1 MNNAFVLPDDLTD
14 PKPFWEKPLSN
25 WEMVDVGVRSNF
37 ASARLAAQIMVPQ
50 GSGLIVA
57 TSGYV
62 GVTYTYGVVFGLCKT
77 AVDRMARDMAIE
89 LQPHNVA
96 SVSLW
101 QGLTMTER
109 AQRNLNARPEM
120 TKSIV
125 TRPALGCSPEFP
137 GRVIAAL
144 ATDSDLTDLSGGT
157 FITAELAQRYGITD
171 VDGKIIPSLRA
182 ERGSPIWQ
190 PIREQAMD
198 ADQLARFERLLTRQD
213 ITDCLTRFC
222 RGIDRF
228 DRDLF
233 LSAFHP
239 DAEVAAGDF
248 VGGPADL
255 YEWAP
260 TMHAQAQ
267 IATQHNLLNNTCD
280 VDGEIAHS
288 ETYYLFVGR
297 NRDDTNWI
305 AGLAAT
311 STGWSAGRARGGSRC
326 APRGPSGSGLRPHHA
341 DPVRGRAGHRSQRR
355 FSTGPDRRVLSAATC
370 QSPRPPQ
377 PAHLR
382 WGLKWLMVTTAS

>member
-1 MNNAFVLPDDLTD
+1 MISLTGTVAVVTGASRGIGKGIAAALGDSGATVYVTGRTATVGEHELPGTIGETAAEVTRRGGTGIAVQMDHADDGQVTALFDRIRVEQGRLDILVNNAFTLPDDLTD

-37 ASARLAAQIMVPQ
+37 AAARLAAQIMVPQ

-109 AQRNLNARPEM
+109 AQRNLSARPEM

-125 TRPALGCSPEFP
+125 TRPAVGCSPEFP

-144 ATDSDLTDLSGGT
+144 ATDPDLMNLSGGT

-171 VDGKIIPSLRA
+171 IDGKTIPSLRA

-190 PIREQAMD
+190 PI
-198 ADQLARFERLLTRQD
+198 
-213 ITDCLTRFC
+213 
-222 RGIDRF
+222 
-228 DRDLF
+228 
-233 LSAFHP
+233 
-239 DAEVAAGDF
+239 
-248 VGGPADL
+248 
-255 YEWAP
+255 
-260 TMHAQAQ
+260 
-267 IATQHNLLNNTCD
+267 
-280 VDGEIAHS
+280 
-288 ETYYLFVGR
+288 
-297 NRDDTNWI
+297 
-305 AGLAAT
+305 
-311 STGWSAGRARGGSRC
+311 TG
-326 APRGPSGSGLRPHHA
+326 
-341 DPVRGRAGHRSQRR
+341 AGHER
-355 FSTGPDRRVLSAATC
+355 
-370 QSPRPPQ
+370 
-377 PAHLR
+377 
-382 WGLKWLMVTTAS
+382 